1 MNTPIDHH
9 RPTAPNTALSPHS
22 RRHFLR
28 AAALASA
35 ALSSQWMGPAVAQ
48 SASAAAKPAPLQV
61 AVITGGHLFDVPNF
75 HRLFRALDGI
85 EAYIQPMADFAA
97 SPEKVRDSY
106 DVLLFYIMLME
117 DPAEAKAP
125 RPANQVR
132 AVLERLGATEQG
144 LVIMHHALLAYPK
157 SALWSEV
164 VGIADRRFTF
174 DHDQTL
180 QVRVADADHPITRGL
195 PQSWEMIDETYNMA
209 SAGEGSSILLTVDH
223 PKSMKTIAWTRQY
236 KKARVFCT
244 ESGHDNQTWVNPNF
258 KQVLRR
264 GILWSARRPE

>member
-1 MNTPIDHH
+1 MSLRTDQA
-9 RPTAPNTALSPHS
+9 RLAPARTISSSLS

-28 AAALASA
+28 TTALTSA
-35 ALSSQWMGPAVAQ
+35 ALSSAWIGRARAETAAP
-48 SASAAAKPAPLQV
+48 AAATMPLQV

-97 SPEKVRDSY
+97 TPEKVRDSY
-106 DVLLFYIMLME
+106 DVLLFYIMLQE
-117 DPAEAKAP
+117 NVAGPAK
-125 RPANQVR
+125 

-144 LVIMHHALLAYPK
+144 IVLMHHALLAYAQLP
-157 SALWSEV
+157 LWSEV
-164 VGIADRRFTF
+164 VGIADRKFTF
-174 DHDQTL
+174 DHDQKL
-180 QVRVADADHPITRGL
+180 QVQVADAHHPITRGL
-195 PQSWEMIDETYNMA
+195 RSWEMMDETYGMA
-209 SAGEGSSILLTVDH
+209 NAGEGSTILLTVDH

-264 GILWSARRPE
+264 GILWSARRLE

>member
-1 MNTPIDHH
+1 MNTRTDQEPF
-9 RPTAPNTALSPHS
+9 SPANSIPSSLS
-22 RRHFLR
+22 RRRFLKAAALTSAALATTWIGRATAR
-28 AAALASA
+28 AAASA
-35 ALSSQWMGPAVAQ
+35 GGAG
-48 SASAAAKPAPLQV
+48 PLQV

-85 EAYIQPMADFAA
+85 EAYIQPMADFTA

-117 DPAEAKAP
+117 DPAEAK
-125 RPANQVR
+125 RPGPADQAK

-144 LVIMHHALLAYPK
+144 IVIIHHALLAYPK

-164 VGIADRRFTF
+164 VGIADRKFTF

-180 QVRVADADHPITRGL
+180 QVQVADSNHPITRRL
-195 PQSWEMIDETYNMA
+195 RPWEMIDEIYGMDNA
-209 SAGEGSSILLTVDH
+209 SEGSKILLTVDH

-258 KQVLRR
+258 KLVLRR
-264 GILWSARRPE
+264 GILWSAHRLE